1 MQVHLQCNDKINWM
15 RMRERGSQDR
25 KKEMKYIRGSNIN
38 VYIYLYMH
46 IYMYISP
53 REKKCVYVYDIDILY
68 ICLYYICFKYYIL

>member
-38 VYIYLYMH
+38 VYIYIYVCAH
-46 IYMYISP
+46 IY
-53 REKKCVYVYDIDILY
+53 V
-68 ICLYYICFKYYIL
+68 YILTHIYLFL

>member
-46 IYMYISP
+46 IYMY
-53 REKKCVYVYDIDILY
+53 VHTYMY
-68 ICLYYICFKYYIL
+68 IYSHTFIFSYNPSS